1 MKFGLSLTFFQIP
14 EILRDLKRRM
24 ESSRKWLGKES
35 LHDTPTSAEA
45 RPSLTPTLS
54 AGVESPE
61 QTSAVDVK
69 TKPRL
74 TPPRHPQ
81 RGGSP
86 AAKPEKRL
94 APIFLKNYGKK
105 NTAPVQRP
113 PTDSRDPKEKNTTR
127 TSRYPGRKRK
137 QTSDDS
143 YVVSD
148 DAVSVD
154 ASVRRKKKVK
164 S

>member
-1 MKFGLSLTFFQIP
+1 
-14 EILRDLKRRM
+14 M

-35 LHDTPTSAEA
+35 LHDTPISAEA
-45 RPSLTPTLS
+45 RPSLTPTLNEK
-54 AGVESPE
+54 VESPE

-69 TKPRL
+69 TKPKL

-81 RGGSP
+81 RGRSQ

-113 PTDSRDPKEKNTTR
+113 PTDSRDPKEENTTR